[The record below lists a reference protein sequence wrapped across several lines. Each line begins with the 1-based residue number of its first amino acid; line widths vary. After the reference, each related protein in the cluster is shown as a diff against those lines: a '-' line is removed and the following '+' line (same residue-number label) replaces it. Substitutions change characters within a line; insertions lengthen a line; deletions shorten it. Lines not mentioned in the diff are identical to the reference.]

1 MDISSDLSDHNLR
14 RTFCE
19 LGFLTGSDLLVPL
32 LRMAYRAAKASDISI
47 LIEGETGTGKQVL
60 ANAIHRLDSKRSSF
74 PFVTA
79 QAGTI
84 SDTLVESELFGHE
97 RGSFSGA
104 VSDRKGL
111 FRSARGGTLFL
122 DDISDLSSKMQS
134 SLLDALQ
141 RRKVRPVGSDREEP
155 IDMRIIAA
163 SNRPLKALVNQGHFR
178 LDLYQRLDVV
188 RLRLPPLRERNQD
201 IPALLLALAKRHAA
215 LYARTIE
222 RVDPDLAHYLKSQP
236 FAGNI
241 RELENSV
248 KRMLFLK
255 TQGVTLGLAD
265 WTAQSAEEEP
275 LAKKD
280 PIADAA
286 ASLLEA
292 VAQQQIPYSLAL
304 QRVEEEVLHAA
315 GVGQNSIREIAEF
328 LQTSERTVYRK
339 IRACQE
345 NNKSSQGEA
354 CQN

>member
-1 MDISSDLSDHNLR
+1 MDISADLSDGDLR
-14 RTFCE
+14 RVFSE
-19 LGFLTGSDLLVPL
+19 LGFLTGSDLLLPL

-60 ANAIHRLDSKRSSF
+60 ASAIHRLDSKRS
-74 PFVTA
+74 PYPLITA

-84 SDTLVESELFGHE
+84 SDALVESELFGHE

-111 FRSARGGTLFL
+111 FRSAGGGTLFL

-141 RRKVRPVGSDREEP
+141 RRKVRPVGSDREIS
-155 IDMRIIAA
+155 IDVRIIAA
-163 SNRPLKALVNQGHFR
+163 SNRPLKEWVNQGHFR

-188 RLRLPPLRERNQD
+188 RLRLPPLRERRQD
-201 IPALLLALAKRHAA
+201 LPALLLALAKRHAA
-215 LYARTIE
+215 LYSRPIE
-222 RVDPDLAHYLKSQP
+222 RVDVELVRHLQSLS

-241 RELENSV
+241 RELENCV

-255 TQGVTLGLAD
+255 TQGVALELRD
-265 WTAQSAEEEP
+265 WSAQSTDEESV
-275 LAKKD
+275 AQKD
-280 PIADAA
+280 PIAAAA

-292 VAQQQIPYSLAL
+292 VERQQIPYGLAL
-304 QRVEEEVLHAA
+304 QRVEEEVLQAA
-315 GVGQNSIREIAEF
+315 GIGKNSVRSIAEF

-339 IRACQE
+339 MRASQE
-345 NNKSSQGEA
+345 NQKSLQEDARQS
-354 CQN
+354 

>member
-1 MDISSDLSDHNLR
+1 
-14 RTFCE
+14 
-19 LGFLTGSDLLVPL
+19 
-32 LRMAYRAAKASDISI
+32 MAYRAANASDISV

-60 ANAIHRLDSKRSSF
+60 AAAIHRLDSKRSTF

-84 SDTLVESELFGHE
+84 SDALVESELFGHE

-104 VSDRKGL
+104 VWERKGL
-111 FRSARGGTLFL
+111 FRSAAGGTLFL
-122 DDISDLSSKMQS
+122 DDISDLSAKMQS

-141 RRKVRPVGSDREEP
+141 RRNVRPVGSDRELP
-155 IDMRIIAA
+155 IDVRIIAA
-163 SNRPLKALVNQGHFR
+163 SNRPLKSLVNQGHFR

-201 IPALLLALAKRHAA
+201 LPALLLALAHRHAA
-215 LYARTIE
+215 LYLRPIE
-222 RVDPDLAHYLKSQP
+222 RVDPDLIHHLRLQSFP
-236 FAGNI
+236 GNI
-241 RELENSV
+241 RELENCV

-255 TQGVTLGLAD
+255 TYGTALGLAD
-265 WTAQSAEEEP
+265 WSAQSAEEEP
-275 LAKKD
+275 IARKN

-292 VAQQQIPYSLAL
+292 VSQQQIPYGLAL

-315 GVGQNSIREIAEF
+315 GVGQNSVRQIAEF

-339 IRACQE
+339 MRACQE
-345 NNKSSQGEA
+345 SQKGVEGEA